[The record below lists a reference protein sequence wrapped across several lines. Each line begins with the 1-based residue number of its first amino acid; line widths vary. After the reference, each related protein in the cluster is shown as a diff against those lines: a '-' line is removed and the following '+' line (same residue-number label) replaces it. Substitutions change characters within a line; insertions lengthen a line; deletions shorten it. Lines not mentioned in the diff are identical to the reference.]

1 MTTDHELLSGIIA
14 EYGQAM
20 FNLGAL
26 PDEADDYREILAR
39 KIDIMRKE
47 MYDRLQSLLSGGWQD
62 ISTAPKDGSDIL
74 ILSNGCCVCGYW
86 NSREGAFVTFQYGIY
101 SPTHWMPLPLKPT
114 GEL

>member
-47 MYDRLQSLLSGGWQD
+47 MYDRLQSLLGGSGG
-62 ISTAPKDGSDIL
+62 ISERQ
-74 ILSNGCCVCGYW
+74 LSYALNY
-86 NSREGAFVTFQYGIY
+86 Y
-101 SPTHWMPLPLKPT
+101 SVDNAMNTPDFELATKLFWRAKQMDLHTLKPT

>member
-1 MTTDHELLSGIIA
+1 MTTDHELLSVIIA
-14 EYGQAM
+14 
-20 FNLGAL
+20 
-26 PDEADDYREILAR
+26 D
-39 KIDIMRKE
+39 MRKLVE
-47 MYDRLQSLLSGGWQD
+47 ANDKLYLFELEDFADRLQSLLGGGWQD

>member
-1 MTTDHELLSGIIA
+1 MTTDHELL
-14 EYGQAM
+14 
-20 FNLGAL
+20 GAVERCYENFAKAV
-26 PDEADDYREILAR
+26 DGESSMAYVITADLELVL
-39 KIDIMRKE
+39 
-47 MYDRLQSLLSGGWQD
+47 DRLQSLLSCSWQD

-101 SPTHWMPLPLKPT
+101 SPTHGMPLPLKPT